1 MRLCLFSNSL
11 CVIFIG
17 HGLFFDDVFVFFGYQ
32 SVSIFELLWDFFL
45 FLFSLLDMWIMII
58 FYYCDCIVSWLP
70 LDFSFYFWFL
80 WGMMILMTCKLNV
93 MVVSRSRWSGVLLFV
108 RAYVLCAWLINC
120 WISCL
125 SSLSLIVY
133 LIHKGFYSLVD
144 LLKIV

>member
-1 MRLCLFSNSL
+1 MCNFYRSWVVFWWCFCILWLSECFNILTSL
-11 CVIFIG
+11 G
-17 HGLFFDDVFVFFGYQ
+17 
-32 SVSIFELLWDFFL
+32 FFL
-45 FLFSLLDMWIMII
+45 FLFSLLDMWFMII

-125 SSLSLIVY
+125 SLLSLIVY